1 MSEETLT
8 TTAAAINDLPRGMEL
23 IGYGPSFKERICDL
37 LESIQILNDF
47 SRQEIELLACY
58 VHAYEAPAKTVVIR
72 EGRRSSYMCLLA
84 EGKLTVYK
92 EAEGQ
97 EVKRLAV
104 IRPGKTVGEMSLIDE
119 LPPSAT
125 AVSAGDCTLLLLTR
139 QSFARMEHEHPRLGL
154 RLMHKLAQLISHRLR
169 QTSGVLIDYLG

>member
-1 MSEETLT
+1 MSEQSNS
-8 TTAAAINDLPRGMEL
+8 AANISDLPKGMEL
-23 IGYGPSFKERICDL
+23 IGYGPSFKDRICEL

-47 SRQEIELLACY
+47 TRSEIELMASY

-84 EGKLTVYK
+84 EGKLNVYK
-92 EAEGQ
+92 EADAQ

-125 AVSAGDCTLLLLTR
+125 AVSAGDCVLLLLTR
-139 QSFARMEHEHPRLGL
+139 QSFERMEQEHPRLGL
-154 RLMHKLAQLISHRLR
+154 RLMHKLAQLISYRLR

>member
-1 MSEETLT
+1 MSEQTDT
-8 TTAAAINDLPRGMEL
+8 VTAISDLPKGMEL
-23 IGYGPSFKERICDL
+23 IGYGPRFKEHICEL

-47 SRQEIELLACY
+47 SRSEIELLAGY

-72 EGRRSSYMCLLA
+72 EGRRSGYMCLLA
-84 EGKLTVYK
+84 RGKLNVYK
-92 EAEGQ
+92 EADAQ

-104 IRPGKTVGEMSLIDE
+104 IRPGKTVGEMSLIDD

-125 AVSAGDCTLLLLTR
+125 AISAGDCTLLLLSR
-139 QSFARMEHEHPRLGL
+139 HSFERMEQEHPRLGL
-154 RLMHKLAQLISHRLR
+154 LLMHKLAQLISYRLR